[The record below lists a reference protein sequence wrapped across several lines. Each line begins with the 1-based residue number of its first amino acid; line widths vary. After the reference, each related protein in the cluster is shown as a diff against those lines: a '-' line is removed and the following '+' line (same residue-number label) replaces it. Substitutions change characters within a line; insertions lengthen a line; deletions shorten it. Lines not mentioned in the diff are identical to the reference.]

1 MGNEPTPSKTLGFG
15 HRQLRKAL
23 EKAQKIPCPCA
34 SLQGRGLAAP
44 GHPLLQPPP
53 ITDPTGP
60 GRAEQQHPTRS
71 LTGKL
76 RAGAGSRARRHLWP
90 GVDGGQRHGRSLP
103 SWHCQTQRLLL
114 SPPWSKSELRD
125 LQQPW
130 FLWLQS
136 QLKPHTRRRAPAV
149 TSPASRSALPLA
161 APAPESCFPTTAT
174 AFQMLK

>member
-1 MGNEPTPSKTLGFG
+1 MGNKPTPSKTLGFG

-103 SWHCQTQRLLL
+103 SWHCQTQRFLL

-125 LQQPW
+125 LQQRW

-136 QLKPHTRRRAPAV
+136 QSNPTRVAVPRLSRPPRRALLFRWLHQPPKA
-149 TSPASRSALPLA
+149 ASQPQLLLSR
-161 APAPESCFPTTAT
+161 C
-174 AFQMLK
+174 